1 MSPPS
6 PRSVTKPPW
15 RPILPKDGAIKRAES
30 GQCRDRWPVRQGV
43 VGKGAAKRNLILQ
56 GTRGVSAPGKQGQPR
71 AQQVVVWGSRT
82 EATAGILPRWWWQ
95 TSSFLR
101 EL

>member
-6 PRSVTKPPW
+6 PRSVMKPPW

-30 GQCRDRWPVRQGV
+30 GQCTDRWPVREEV
-43 VGKGAAKRNLILQ
+43 MGKGAAKRNLILQ
-56 GTRGVSAPGKQGQPR
+56 RTGDVSAPGKQGQPR

-82 EATAGILPRWWWQ
+82 EARAGIPTGWWQ
-95 TSSFLR
+95 TSSFPR

>member
-30 GQCRDRWPVRQGV
+30 GQCRDRWPVREGV

-56 GTRGVSAPGKQGQPR
+56 RTGDVSAPGKQGQPT

-82 EATAGILPRWWWQ
+82 EATAGIPTGWWR